1 MKVKKVFAIMLAA
14 SMAIG
19 VTACGDS
26 DKAVTK
32 SETKSGSKTETDSDK
47 TEDAL
52 TIWAW
57 DEAFNIKAAQDAK
70 DMYLKANPDTEI
82 DIVTMAQDDIVAKL
96 NTSLSSASY
105 EGLPDIVLIED
116 YKAQ

>member
-32 SETKSGSKTETDSDK
+32 SETKVGQKQRQI
-47 TEDAL
+47 L
-52 TIWAW
+52 
-57 DEAFNIKAAQDAK
+57 IKQR
-70 DMYLKANPDTEI
+70 ML
-82 DIVTMAQDDIVAKL
+82 
-96 NTSLSSASY
+96 
-105 EGLPDIVLIED
+105 
-116 YKAQ
+116 